1 MHAAAAAA
9 AAAAAIGNA
18 VARLLALPDVL

>member
-1 MHAAAAAA
+1 MHAAAA